1 MADSGYRG
9 VTHLLIGIFFVE
21 NYDEIKKNWT
31 GCRVHHSRPLDSPM
45 GRCLSGPI
53 VLSALSTIWDV
64 YLNMIF
70 VEWQMIKLEHGKIK

>member
-1 MADSGYRG
+1 MPRAS
-9 VTHLLIGIFFVE
+9 LA
-21 NYDEIKKNWT
+21 
-31 GCRVHHSRPLDSPM
+31 PLDSPM

-70 VEWQMIKLEHGKIK
+70 VEWQMIKLEHGNIKWQRLLDKGRRIKTLNLH

>member
-1 MADSGYRG
+1 M
-9 VTHLLIGIFFVE
+9 
-21 NYDEIKKNWT
+21 KKNWT
-31 GCRVHHSRPLDSPM
+31 GYRVHHSRPLDSPM
-45 GRCLSGPI
+45 GRCLSDPI